1 MPLSSKDRTVN
12 TPTFSEQLKEAII
25 KSELSRYEISKRTG
39 LDQGSLAN
47 FLKGYR
53 GLSMR
58 SLDLLIDVLELE
70 VRPRQERKDD

>member
-1 MPLSSKDRTVN
+1 MS
-12 TPTFSEQLKEAII
+12 TPTFSEQLRGAIRT
-25 KSELSRYEISKRTG
+25 SELSRYEISKRTG

-58 SLDLLIDVLELE
+58 SLDLLMDVLELE
-70 VRPRQERKDD
+70 VRPRQERKDG